1 MTSRKEA
8 VERGLHFIF
17 QHSLAGE
24 HFDEW
29 AGDYLWCFYCI
40 SRTASDPDLRRRA
53 LEMGAQSARRW
64 YAQEN
69 HAQESHGKETALPA
83 LADASEVAYY
93 ISLMDVARRLGVD
106 DPRLRQHLGRKVG
119 QFTARD
125 YLGFD
130 PAQEPP
136 PDDLP
141 ARCGECETQSP
152 GGEVHCVQCGAEL
165 EIRSRYDVWCDALVL
180 TYTAD
185 GFGMPLGASHSAV
198 ACCAPAMR
206 PYPGTEG
213 AANTKFAD
221 IVYAITHLVYT
232 LNDYSRFRLLPEWLP
247 QEFEYLRAHLQS
259 PIDADDPELLGEFL
273 DCLRAFGLTDTDPG
287 IAAGVEYL
295 LAHQNADGSWG
306 DVHGT
311 DVHKR
316 YHTTWTAIDA
326 LREYQWAEFVDVP
339 DAIQRLRTEPAS
351 HAPVPSHDLPL
362 DREEVVLAVVT

>member
-1 MTSRKEA
+1 MISRKEA
-8 VERGLHFIF
+8 VDRGLHFIF

-24 HFDEW
+24 HFDDW

-40 SRTASDPDLRRRA
+40 SRTASDPELRRRA

-64 YAQEN
+64 YAEESHAEES
-69 HAQESHGKETALPA
+69 HAQESHAQETAQESHLHETALPR
-83 LADASEVAYY
+83 LADAGEVAYY

-106 DPRLRQHLGRKVG
+106 HPRLREHVGRKVG
-119 QFTARD
+119 HFTARD

-141 ARCGECETQSP
+141 AACAECETQSP
-152 GGEVHCVQCGAEL
+152 AGCLRCVRCSAEL
-165 EIRSRYDVWCDALVL
+165 DIRSRYDVWCDALVL

-185 GFGMPLGASHSAV
+185 GFGMPLGTSHLAV

-206 PYPGTEG
+206 PYPGAEG
-213 AANTKFAD
+213 AAKTRFSD
-221 IVYAITHLVYT
+221 IVYAITHLIYT

-247 QEFEYLRAHLQS
+247 EEFEYLRAHLQR

-287 IAAGVEYL
+287 MAAGVEYL

-306 DVHGT
+306 DVRGT

-326 LREYQWAEFVDVP
+326 LREYQWAEFAEVP
-339 DAIQRLRTEPAS
+339 DAIQRL
-351 HAPVPSHDLPL
+351 L
-362 DREEVVLAVVT
+362 VVT

>member
-40 SRTASDPDLRRRA
+40 SRTASDPELRRRA

-64 YAQEN
+64 YE
-69 HAQESHGKETALPA
+69 QESHAQETALPA
-83 LADASEVAYY
+83 LADAGEVAYY

-106 DPRLRQHLGRKVG
+106 DPRLREHVGRRVG
-119 QFTARD
+119 HFTARD

-136 PDDLP
+136 PVDLP
-141 ARCGECETQSP
+141 AACGECETPSP
-152 GGEVHCVQCGAEL
+152 RGALRCIQCGAEL
-165 EIRSRYDVWCDALVL
+165 DIRSRYDVWCDALVL

-185 GFGMPLGASHSAV
+185 GFGMPLGTSHAAV
-198 ACCAPAMR
+198 ARCAPAMR
-206 PYPGTEG
+206 PYPVAEG
-213 AANTKFAD
+213 SPNTKFAD
-221 IVYAITHLVYT
+221 VVYAITHLIYT

-247 QEFEYLRAHLQS
+247 QEFEYLRAHLRR

-273 DCLRAFGLTDTDPG
+273 DCLRAFGLTDTDPA

-306 DVHGT
+306 DIHGT

-326 LREYQWAEFVDVP
+326 LREYQWAEFAEVP
-339 DAIQRLRTEPAS
+339 DAIQRL
-351 HAPVPSHDLPL
+351 L
-362 DREEVVLAVVT
+362 VVT

>member
-8 VERGLHFIF
+8 VERGLQFIF

-24 HFDEW
+24 HFDDW
-29 AGDYLWCFYCI
+29 AGDYLWCFFCI
-40 SRTASDPDLRRRA
+40 SRTATDPELRRRA
-53 LEMGAQSARRW
+53 LAMGAQSARRW
-64 YAQEN
+64 YAQES
-69 HAQESHGKETALPA
+69 HAQEAGQPR
-83 LADASEVAYY
+83 LAHAGEVAYY

-106 DPRLRQHLGRKVG
+106 DPGLREYVG
-119 QFTARD
+119 AQVGAFTARD

-141 ARCGECETQSP
+141 AACGACETQSP
-152 GGEVHCVQCGAEL
+152 RGCLRCVHCGARL
-165 EIRSRYDVWCDALVL
+165 DIRSRYDVWCDALVL

-185 GFGMPLGASHSAV
+185 GFGMPLGTSHAAV
-198 ACCAPAMR
+198 ACWAPAMR

-213 AANTKFAD
+213 TANSKFSD
-221 IVYAITHLVYT
+221 IVYAITHLIYT
-232 LNDYSRFRLLPEWLP
+232 LNDYSRFRLQPEWLP
-247 QEFEYLRAHLQS
+247 EEFAYLRAHLQW

-273 DCLRAFGLTDTDPG
+273 DCLRSFGLTDADPG
-287 IAAGVEYL
+287 VAAGVEYL

-326 LREYQWAEFVDVP
+326 LREYQWAEFAEVP
-339 DAIQRLRTEPAS
+339 DAIQRLS
-351 HAPVPSHDLPL
+351 L
-362 DREEVVLAVVT
+362 VT